1 MKFLIIIPI
10 LAVLWILYVLTSGI
24 AVAKDRI
31 KKTTDTQKYIYYK
44 RRMNLGV
51 IILTCSMLSPI
62 ILYLWLL
69 S

>member
-10 LAVLWILYVLTSGI
+10 FAVLWILYVLIFGI

-31 KKTTDTQKYIYYK
+31 KKTTDPKKYIYYK

-51 IILTCSMLSPI
+51 IILTCSMLSPV
-62 ILYLWLL
+62 ILYLWL
-69 S
+69 SS

>member
-10 LAVLWILYVLTSGI
+10 VAVLWILYVLISGI

-31 KKTTDTQKYIYYK
+31 KKTTDPQKYIYYR
-44 RRMNLGV
+44 RRMNLG
-51 IILTCSMLSPI
+51 IFILTCSMLSPI
-62 ILYLWLL
+62 IFYLWLL

>member
-24 AVAKDRI
+24 VVAKNRI
-31 KKTTDTQKYIYYK
+31 KKTTDPQKYIYYK

-62 ILYLWLL
+62 IFYFCLL
-69 S
+69 L